1 VDAYRLARSS
11 LAREIAVGGLATER
25 ERKMTRTSSILSLIL
40 AMLVALVAAAAA
52 SAAPGYQSTDSILA
66 SGTTQTTT
74 ASSDPGAKSLFAGT
88 TGDRSPS
95 AVSGSAYRSAD
106 AILAGQAPSQPA
118 PLSGG
123 DYRSADAVLAAS
135 GSPQPSAVKSSG
147 QGYVDA
153 LLRSSGTSQPQPV
166 AVVETKAGEGFHWGD
181 ALIGALIASVL
192 MLTML
197 AAARS
202 VARHRRATVESR
214 A

>member
-1 VDAYRLARSS
+1 
-11 LAREIAVGGLATER
+11 
-25 ERKMTRTSSILSLIL
+25 
-40 AMLVALVAAAAA
+40 VALVAAAAA